1 MTRMQT
7 ILLNFQADVCIEHKM
22 NTEIK
27 QKKKNVSY
35 STKLKALFTLG
46 KQNEDLM
53 HSYRKQVSSF
63 LKGVCLQHTFIH
75 SVM

>member
-1 MTRMQT
+1 MS
-7 ILLNFQADVCIEHKM
+7 VSEHKT

-35 STKLKALFTLG
+35 STKLKTLFTLG

-53 HSYRKQVSSF
+53 HSYRKQVCSF

-75 SVM
+75 SAM

>member
-1 MTRMQT
+1 MSVSEHMT
-7 ILLNFQADVCIEHKM
+7 

-35 STKLKALFTLG
+35 STKLKTLFTLG

-53 HSYRKQVSSF
+53 HSYRKKVCSF

-75 SVM
+75 SAM